1 MSVDPR
7 RLFEDPS
14 FSAKLRAD
22 LATATDAG
30 VTGLDVA
37 AGATRLS
44 SAVAAEPIATG
55 AATGAATGGA
65 SVTGKVLVGALA
77 VGGLV
82 GFWTVR
88 GDEAPAVH
96 RSEAAV
102 HVQPAHEAPA
112 EGPPVIVVEEPDLEE
127 QRLDE
132 DVEELELELE
142 PDEATP
148 SPVSKR
154 RAVPGRRASAAPDHR
169 REAELVARARR
180 ALATDPDQ
188 AWRLTRQLGKEF
200 PNGLLVEEREALA
213 IRSLA
218 ALDRKPEA
226 LRRARAFLVDHGEGP
241 HADAIRRAVGL

>member
-1 MSVDPR
+1 MSMDPR
-7 RLFEDPS
+7 RLYEDPS
-14 FSAKLRAD
+14 FSAKLRTD

-30 VTGLDVA
+30 VMGLDVA
-37 AGATRLS
+37 AGAARLC

-55 AATGAATGGA
+55 AAIGGA
-65 SVTGKVLVGALA
+65 SVTGKVLLGALV

-82 GFWTVR
+82 GLWAVR
-88 GDEAPAVH
+88 GDEAPAVP

-102 HVQPAHEAPA
+102 HVQPAHETPA
-112 EGPPVIVVEEPDLEE
+112 EAPPAIVVEEPDLEE
-127 QRLDE
+127 RRLDE
-132 DVEELELELE
+132 DVEELELELELE

-226 LRRARAFLVDHGEGP
+226 RRRARAFLVDHGEGP